1 MGILDGVRKVAV
13 KIVNSPT
20 QRHQKRFVQEIAT
33 LRACYDS
40 NIVSFLGA
48 SVQEGAW
55 LLIVPSKHSL
65 KPEVWPSVVFNLL
78 WTYIIQSDAF
88 YSVKNSVAFCRTSCI
103 SQM

>member
-1 MGILDGVRKVAV
+1 MQSLQVYLGILDGVRKVAV

-48 SVQEGAW
+48 SVQEGK
-55 LLIVPSKHSL
+55 LLVSL
-65 KPEVWPSVVFNLL
+65 ALGLKCSAHGCRAATKAQSMLKNCKPV
-78 WTYIIQSDAF
+78 
-88 YSVKNSVAFCRTSCI
+88 
-103 SQM
+103 